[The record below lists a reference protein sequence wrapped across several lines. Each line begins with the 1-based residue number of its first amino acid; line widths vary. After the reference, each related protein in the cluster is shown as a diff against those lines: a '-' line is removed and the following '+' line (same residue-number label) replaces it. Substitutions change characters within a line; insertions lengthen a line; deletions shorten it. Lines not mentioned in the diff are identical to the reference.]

1 MFSNSQLHALIFF
14 LAGMLSTHFLAIGKF
29 WKMKWNSMLSTKLG
43 FALIFH
49 VGLSLHWVILCKGL
63 LVTTIII
70 IINII
75 LVRHRCASIWVIET
89 KSISDI
95 RKLVTYW
102 VLISLIKLFEDA
114 FANLL
119 EW

>member
-29 WKMKWNSMLSTKLG
+29 WKMKWNSMFEYKTG
-43 FALIFH
+43 ICFDFPC
-49 VGLSLHWVILCKGL
+49 LSLHWVILCKGL

-102 VLISLIKLFEDA
+102 VLFSLITLFEDA